1 MVSSVKAGSF
11 TSPASSVKLHGILGN
26 DFVIY
31 MGIPP
36 HPGESQIEEAGNSGL
51 GFGDALR

>member
-11 TSPASSVKLHGILGN
+11 LQSSVKLHGILGN

-31 MGIPP
+31 MAIPP

-51 GFGDALR
+51 GFGDAQR

>member
-11 TSPASSVKLHGILGN
+11 LQSSVKLHGILGN

-51 GFGDALR
+51 GFGDAQR